1 MIKQT
6 SEEFR
11 KLFLLKFTRELIR
24 NSRKS
29 EITKLEI
36 ILEKRKKE
44 GEIGI
49 KEKIEGMPQIVKQ
62 ITSPP
67 RKVITQELP
76 VIYPPAKT
84 IAPPRKMISQ
94 ELPVIYP
101 PAQQKPAIMRATAP
115 RVLTIPEPKLPKS
128 LQYLKPIPTNLQIN
142 LGKLDPLIND
152 PLVSSIECN
161 GPDEKIIVRV
171 PAAKPTNITLS
182 KEEIDEIIKKFSE
195 ATKIPVQEGVFRV
208 AFGRLVFSAI
218 ISEVIGSKFI
228 IKKMTPPPTSP
239 RYIP

>member
-29 EITKLEI
+29 EIAKLEI

-76 VIYPPAKT
+76 VIYPPA
-84 IAPPRKMISQ
+84 
-94 ELPVIYP
+94 
-101 PAQQKPAIMRATAP
+101 QQKPAIMRTTPP

-161 GPDEKIIVRV
+161 GPNEKIIVRV

-182 KEEIDEIIKKFSE
+182 EEEIDEIIKKFSE